1 MKVLVPETVPPTA
14 HEWEG
19 PIGGQDGWQA
29 CLPDGMTGKGRDE
42 DEVRGFRN

>member
-19 PIGGQDGWQA
+19 PIED
-29 CLPDGMTGKGRDE
+29 GRDE
-42 DEVRGFRN
+42 DGVRGFRN